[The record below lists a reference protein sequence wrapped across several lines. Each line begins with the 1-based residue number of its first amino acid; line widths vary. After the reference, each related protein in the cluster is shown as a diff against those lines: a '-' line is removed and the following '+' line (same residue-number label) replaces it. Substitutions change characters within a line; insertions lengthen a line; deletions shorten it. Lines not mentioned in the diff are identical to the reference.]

1 MITRRAVL
9 AGTSLLGIA
18 GAKAQETPIIR
29 IGVLNDQS
37 STYRDNGGLGSV
49 ACVKLAVTEAAAK
62 LGLKAE
68 VVSADHQNKPDVAMG
83 IARQWLDQGV
93 DAICDIQ
100 NSSIAL
106 AVSDLVRQRDK
117 VLLAFNVGTSALT
130 GAACSPN
137 TIHWAYDTWM
147 LSRVTTTTLVQQG
160 GDSWFFIRADYAF
173 GRALETDATGF
184 ITKAGGH
191 VVGSVAMPFPS
202 TDFGSALLAAQSS
215 GAKVIGLANAGDDLV
230 NCIKQAAEFGITQHG
245 QRLAAL
251 LMFINNVHSL
261 GLKSAQGLVLAS
273 SFYWDTNERTRAFA
287 QRGRRGGAHE
297 GSTDRG
303 RYLPTRHDPHGW
315 ARRLS
320 GLSVPGETARGKPR
334 SVGLLHA
341 VGHRAGGASLAAAGG
356 RRLSAGADVI
366 AMSAAG
372 KIYLITGG
380 ASLIGSHIAD
390 ALLAY
395 FALGTP
401 ETIAHLMDDARVK
414 LVRGDILRM
423 SELLDAADGADGIF
437 ALAGFLTIPMFA
449 NPSLGVQV
457 NTVGLLNT
465 LEAARFAKVRRTV
478 FASSVAA
485 YGNTEAET
493 LTEDAPTL
501 AASLSPVS
509 AVYGISKLF
518 GESLCRLYAQR
529 YGVTFN
535 ALRFSSVYG
544 DRQHT
549 RAVNANFIADTYER
563 VRKGERPI
571 IIGDGREVHDYIH
584 VADVAAGCVAAMASD
599 QHGHVMNLVTG
610 VDSSLA
616 DVVAAVL
623 RVCRS
628 PLEPEYRPDTRAVR
642 SAGGIHLGFS
652 RAKAEATIGWTPK
665 LTLEDGIRRYI
676 AWLEK
681 QAA

>member
-9 AGTSLLGIA
+9 AGTSLFGIA
-18 GAKAQETPIIR
+18 GAKAQEAPIFR

-191 VVGSVAMPFPS
+191 VLGSVAMPFPS

-273 SFYWDTNERTRAFA
+273 SFYWDMNDRTRAFA
-287 QRGRRGGAHE
+287 QRAIGAGFNPDMRPNMSQAANYSGTWHYLKAVAQLGVPEAKRSGAAVVARMKEAPIEDDVYEHATIRADGRVVSPA
-297 GSTDRG
+297 
-303 RYLPTRHDPHGW
+303 YLFQVKRPEESHGPW
-315 ARRLS
+315 DYY
-320 GLSVPGETARGKPR
+320 K
-334 SVGLLHA
+334 
-341 VGHRAGGASLAAAGG
+341 
-356 RRLSAGADVI
+356 
-366 AMSAAG
+366 
-372 KIYLITGG
+372 
-380 ASLIGSHIAD
+380 
-390 ALLAY
+390 LLATVP
-395 FALGTP
+395 AEQAWRPQADGGCP
-401 ETIAHLMDDARVK
+401 
-414 LVRGDILRM
+414 LVR
-423 SELLDAADGADGIF
+423 
-437 ALAGFLTIPMFA
+437 T
-449 NPSLGVQV
+449 
-457 NTVGLLNT
+457 
-465 LEAARFAKVRRTV
+465 
-478 FASSVAA
+478 
-485 YGNTEAET
+485 
-493 LTEDAPTL
+493 
-501 AASLSPVS
+501 
-509 AVYGISKLF
+509 
-518 GESLCRLYAQR
+518 
-529 YGVTFN
+529 
-535 ALRFSSVYG
+535 
-544 DRQHT
+544 
-549 RAVNANFIADTYER
+549 
-563 VRKGERPI
+563 
-571 IIGDGREVHDYIH
+571 
-584 VADVAAGCVAAMASD
+584 
-599 QHGHVMNLVTG
+599 
-610 VDSSLA
+610 
-616 DVVAAVL
+616 
-623 RVCRS
+623 
-628 PLEPEYRPDTRAVR
+628 
-642 SAGGIHLGFS
+642 
-652 RAKAEATIGWTPK
+652 
-665 LTLEDGIRRYI
+665 
-676 AWLEK
+676 
-681 QAA
+681 